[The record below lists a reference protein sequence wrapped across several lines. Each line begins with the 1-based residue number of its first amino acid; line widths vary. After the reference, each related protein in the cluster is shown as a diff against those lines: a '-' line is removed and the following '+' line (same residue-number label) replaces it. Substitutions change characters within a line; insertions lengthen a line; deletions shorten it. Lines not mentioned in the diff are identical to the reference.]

1 MDFLPF
7 FVVSFCGCQPLMN
20 QVDVLL
26 RGGDARLGVSSGKR
40 VVGKRT
46 LESGPYTPR
55 AVCIAVEDATISMA
69 LTPPKPFSGLLCS
82 WSRKASVTSGK
93 SPDNVSLAPDG
104 RQLALLSGK
113 NA

>member
-1 MDFLPF
+1 
-7 FVVSFCGCQPLMN
+7 MN
-20 QVDVLL
+20 EVDVLL

-69 LTPPKPFSGLLCS
+69 LTPPKPFSGWLCS

-104 RQLALLSGK
+104 ATIRTPERKECLTPDTTVWK
-113 NA
+113 TTNH